1 MRIGIDIMGGD
12 YAPNKVIEGVLLAL
26 DSLSKN
32 IELFL
37 FGPDI
42 ILNKLGDKIA
52 KYKNV
57 KFISCTEVIE
67 MNEHPTKAFKEKSNS
82 SIAKGF
88 SFLKNN
94 QIDGFASAGN
104 TGAVFVGSF
113 YTLKPITGILRPCI
127 SAILPKE
134 NGGVT
139 LLLDVGANADC
150 KAEVLAQFGFLGA
163 LFAENVCN
171 ISSPKVALL
180 NLGEEESKGS
190 ISIQNAYQ
198 MMKKSNKYKFIGNI
212 EGSDLLNSKADVI
225 VCDGFTGNIVLKQ
238 LESFYKLLKKRNII
252 DSYFDKLN
260 YENYGGTPILGL
272 NKPVIIG
279 HGMSNE
285 IAIKNMILLTRDT
298 INAHLAAKFKIS

>member
-67 MNEHPTKAFKEKSNS
+67 MNEHPTKAFKEKPNS

-104 TGAVFVGSF
+104 TGAVFVSSF
-113 YTLKPITGILRPCI
+113 YTLKPINGILRPCI

-150 KAEVLAQFGFLGA
+150 KAEVLAQFGLLGA

-212 EGSDLLNSKADVI
+212 EGSDLLNSKADVV

-285 IAIKNMILLTRDT
+285 IAIKNMILLTKDT
-298 INAHLAAKFKIS
+298 INAHLAEKFKIS